1 MSALTVQAP
10 QRPRRTSVGPA
21 GALPL
26 FRAHRLHT
34 RKNDI
39 SSTVDLYVRPYHTAS
54 TQEQSSSASQH
65 LPTNL
70 HTLGTNSVINMK
82 NAYSLTRGSSVCHPR
97 QLGEN
102 ICLLEVPSHPGPSHV
117 ATLADSQCSRQHLPY
132 HRGAVLAPLLL
143 QGVVSHTGTW
153 PHQWS
158 AEVELSP
165 MATRTLGAKPACHRS
180 GTQSQKQ
187 AQWPRQHSAEVELSP
202 MATHNLGAKP
212 ACHRTPKSYPH
223 QHNAELEE
231 SPLATRN
238 LE

>member
-1 MSALTVQAP
+1 M
-10 QRPRRTSVGPA
+10 GPA

-70 HTLGTNSVINMK
+70 HTLGTNSVMNTK
-82 NAYSLTRGSSVCHPR
+82 NAYSLTRGSSVRHPR
-97 QLGEN
+97 RLGEK

-180 GTQSQKQ
+180 GTQSPKTG
-187 AQWPRQHSAEVELSP
+187 P
-202 MATHNLGAKP
+202 MASSTQCRGGVEPNGNTQSRSI
-212 ACHRTPKSYPH
+212 ACLPPH
-223 QHNAELEE
+223 TNIVSSSTQCR
-231 SPLATRN
+231 SGG
-238 LE
+238 